1 MSDYTYKFT
10 FKPLVGDFSLDRVPL
25 SGGGASGTVSSGILT
40 LPGGVEFEIVDG
52 LAMTGDGEIL
62 LEAGSQITIT
72 AVT

>member
-1 MSDYTYKFT
+1 MSEFTHKFI
-10 FKPLVGDFSLDRVPL
+10 FKPLVGDFSLDRVPV
-25 SGGGASGTVSSGILT
+25 SGGGASGTVSNGILT

-62 LEAGSQITIT
+62 LEAGSTITIT

>member
-1 MSDYTYKFT
+1 MSDFTYKFV

-25 SGGGASGTVSSGILT
+25 SGGGASGTVSNGVLT
-40 LPGGVEFEIVDG
+40 LPNGVEFEIVDG

-62 LEAGSQITIT
+62 LEPGSTITIT